1 MSLSRP
7 GLSVYNRRMFDV
19 NSFKGVLP
27 FRNDK
32 TVPMSTFQAQ
42 RFIPMLKKSDA
53 RWEDLGWAWGK
64 RSSSPSS
71 SSFAVDSDKT
81 KENDEKSTMERF
93 ARSL

>member
-1 MSLSRP
+1 
-7 GLSVYNRRMFDV
+7 MFDV

-64 RSSSPSS
+64 RSSPSS
-71 SSFAVDSDKT
+71 SSFAVDSDKI

>member
-1 MSLSRP
+1 
-7 GLSVYNRRMFDV
+7 MFDV

-64 RSSSPSS
+64 RSSS
-71 SSFAVDSDKT
+71 FAVDSDSHKGL
-81 KENDEKSTMERF
+81 DEKQTMDRF
-93 ARSL
+93 TRSLKQIKKNPDWHDLGWAWGKK